1 MKLKIIFISIIAIL
15 CSKTTTAQNYVDLG
29 LSVLWA
35 DQNARGFYTHYEIKY
50 YFPRE
55 TLPAEDE
62 FKELINK
69 CTWEWTQLN
78 NVSGYKITG
87 PNGNHIFLP
96 AAGYNA
102 DYYGTTSVG
111 ESGYYWSSTGMYGSS
126 SSAKVRESFHHL
138 YFSKN
143 RIDVTTD
150 HESNRYSVRFIKR
163 K

>member
-50 YFPRE
+50 YFPGE

-69 CTWEWTQLN
+69 CTWEWTQFN
-78 NVSGYKITG
+78 NVNGYKITG

-96 AAGYNA
+96 AAGNP
-102 DYYGTTSVG
+102 DYYGDTLVG
-111 ESGYYWSSTGMYGSS
+111 VTGHYWSSTGMYGST
-126 SSAKVRESFHHL
+126 SSALVRESFHYL
-138 YFSKN
+138 FFSKN
-143 RIDVTTD
+143 EIYVTTN
-150 HESNRYSVRFIKR
+150 HESSRYSVRFIKR